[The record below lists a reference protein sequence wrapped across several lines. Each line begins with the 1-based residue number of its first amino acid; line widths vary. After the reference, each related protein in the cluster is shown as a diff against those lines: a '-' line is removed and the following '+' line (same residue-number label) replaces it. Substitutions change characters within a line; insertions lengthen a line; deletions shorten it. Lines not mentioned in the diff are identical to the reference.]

1 MHEFFIAM
9 NDGAVQEVNGERC
22 SFSPGR
28 AFFLYSGYPH
38 SIEMLPGSFGEFIF
52 FCFDPEYFL
61 SREMKHIHENIQRL
75 STGRHFFSGSE
86 TDYLNK
92 NLQLANE
99 LYEEINSPGMLSDAR
114 ITALL
119 TCLIVNF
126 GRSLMVNSQQEETGE
141 DSLLEKL
148 CRKIRKK
155 PAAAYDLK
163 SAAASVAMSR
173 SKFAIKFK
181 EHTGMT
187 FISYITE
194 FRLKKAVKLLSQ
206 GDYTVMESALQSGFN
221 NPGLFHRQFKKRF
234 GITPFQMKKKFAMTS
249 FPLLLKETK

>member
-9 NDGAVQEVNGERC
+9 NDGAVQEINGERC
-22 SFSPGR
+22 RFSRGR

-38 SIEMLPGSFGEFIF
+38 SIEMLPDRVGEFIF

-61 SREMKHIHENIQRL
+61 SREMWNMHENIQRL
-75 STGRHFFSGSE
+75 SAGRHFFSGSE
-86 TDYLNK
+86 TDYVNT
-92 NLQLANE
+92 NLQLADE
-99 LYEEINSPGMLSDAR
+99 LYEEINSPGMLSGAK

-119 TCLIVNF
+119 TCLIINF
-126 GRSLMVNSQQEETGE
+126 GRSLKVRSSDRQDE
-141 DSLLEKL
+141 DNSLLEKL

-155 PAAAYDLK
+155 PEAAYDLK

-173 SKFAIKFK
+173 AKFAIKFK

-194 FRLKKAVKLLSQ
+194 FRLKKAVKLLSS
-206 GDYTVMESALQSGFN
+206 GDCSVLESALHCGFN

-234 GITPFQMKKKFAMTS
+234 GITPLQMKKKFAMTS
-249 FPLLLKETK
+249 FPILLKEI